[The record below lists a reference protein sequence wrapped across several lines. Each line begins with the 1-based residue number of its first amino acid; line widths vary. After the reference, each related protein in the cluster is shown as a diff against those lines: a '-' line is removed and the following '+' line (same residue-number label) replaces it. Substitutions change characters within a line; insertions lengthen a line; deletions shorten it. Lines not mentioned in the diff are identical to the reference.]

1 MSVLVADVVAK
12 LGGLDTIELAT
23 WLAGES
29 PDVVLM
35 TIFEY
40 GRRGLDVPHEAVYQ
54 NVEAI
59 YQNVEAMRAPAL
71 RAYVLEVL
79 ARAPSR

>member
-54 NVEAI
+54 NVEA
-59 YQNVEAMRAPAL
+59 MRAPAL
-71 RAYVLEVL
+71 RAYVLEVV